1 MDIGEDRDEICKLAS
16 KRIASKRI
24 AFKVQ
29 THIYLQFGFDT
40 AENELCEVCP
50 LSVYRSAR
58 SALRRTVGPAR
69 RSQAGRSSCPSAAA
83 AHLEPR
89 RLA

>member
-1 MDIGEDRDEICKLAS
+1 MDIGEDRDEICKHAS

-40 AENELCEVCP
+40 AENELCEV
-50 LSVYRSAR
+50 RTAR
-58 SALRRTVGPAR
+58 SETRRAL
-69 RSQAGRSSCPSAAA
+69 PSG
-83 AHLEPR
+83 LSR
-89 RLA
+89 